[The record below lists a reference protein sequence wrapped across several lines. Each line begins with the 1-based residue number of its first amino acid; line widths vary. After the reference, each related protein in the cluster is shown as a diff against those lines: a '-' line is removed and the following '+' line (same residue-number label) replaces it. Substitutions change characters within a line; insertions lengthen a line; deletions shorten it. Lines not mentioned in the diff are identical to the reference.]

1 MCYVDG
7 IICIY
12 KKGDA
17 VFHLFLVSIVKLIEG
32 FHPGNIAGRNTNHL
46 TLIHTIAKYKLQ
58 RTAHIKECC
67 VMPSLCLTCFLRLY
81 ASDDIVLTGICQ
93 GKSSVLQ
100 CRDDYLVVIISRKS
114 DTRSGKLCCLDQK
127 VMRRTIP
134 YTDGKGRSRKMYMHG
149 CLNTHK
155 GKVIGHI
162 IAIFILT
169 SYDQV
174 LEQTVAC
181 EAFCRCCVTDFIQ
194 VI

>member
-12 KKGDA
+12 KKRDA

-100 CRDDYLVVIISRKS
+100 CRNDHFVIIISRKS
-114 DTRSGKLCCLDQK
+114 DTGSGKLCCLDQK
-127 VMRRTIP
+127 IMWGTVP
-134 YTDGKGRSRKMYMHG
+134 YTDGKRRCRKMYMHG
-149 CLNTHK
+149 CLNAHK

-181 EAFCRCCVTDFIQ
+181 EAFCGSSITDFIQ